1 MSEYRL
7 AEKPAM
13 DVLAAMGWQVLSPAS
28 ALAMR
33 VEENRTILRPVLIE
47 AVRRLNPDG
56 NGISEGDAEAIYN
69 DLATLSDNEEWQRKL
84 RGGYSRRLTGEN
96 RDRPVA
102 LIDFKTPANNTFHV
116 VRQLRVAAQRPRIP
130 DIVLFVNGIPL
141 VVIEAK
147 SPLKG
152 TATGDEAFEQIKQY
166 ERDVPRLFYP
176 NAFNIITDGM
186 STEYGATGAPSQFYA
201 PWPDAW
207 PRTRADFA
215 DDMAKDLWCLCEPS
229 RLLDLLAHFIVFEI
243 DPETGRKIKKVCRYQ
258 QFRAVNKAVQRVA
271 AGTHRKGLIWHTQ
284 GSGKSLTM
292 VFLALKLKTH
302 LTLDAPSLANPNI
315 LVLTDRID
323 LDDQI
328 AKTFV
333 ACGLPNPAQCGSVA
347 DLRAAVNR
355 GGNGQILLSTIFK
368 FAGSKEPIPNSD
380 NWIVLV
386 DECHRTQ
393 EKDLGAFLQATL
405 PNAHFYGFTGTPI
418 KSTDKDT
425 YARFSVTG
433 EGYLDKYGIDDA
445 VRDGATVPILYEGRK
460 ADWSI
465 NEAEIDILFD
475 RWFVDLPDDKR
486 EELKRKGLTLATIA
500 KHPER
505 IRLIAYDIWEH
516 FKAVCQPD
524 GFKAQIVV
532 VDREAIVLYRAALSG
547 VIAADLARGVM
558 DADAA
563 LALADAMIACVFS
576 KSQEDNKPSEN
587 ADVQALRDGLEA
599 FYLDA
604 EGEKDAKKRF
614 KAYGQQPS
622 FLIVCDKLLT
632 GFDAPIEHV
641 MYLDKPLKEHN
652 LLQAIARTN
661 RTCSIKLPSGGEI
674 AKPNGRIVDYIG
686 VTGHLDEALKSY
698 RADDVE
704 NALRDIAVL
713 RNDLKEAHAR
723 YRAQKRAMGLEGM
736 DEKTAAYA
744 AAGITADGREDEW
757 FDLQRLT
764 RNFIKVYADLSP
776 DPAILDFTAEVKWA
790 AAFLRLATQAIA
802 KDESLDHRSYSGKIR
817 DMLEEHVHVT
827 GLSTTIRLRNI
838 TDPNFTDDFDTGDK
852 SEAELQEAFVRKSA
866 ELRRVTRELVDKN
879 PAQYGR
885 FSERVL
891 EIIRRFEQGQ
901 VAAADG
907 LADFEGLTGDIQAE
921 QGAHAELGMD
931 ENAFSILR
939 IMEAIAPDTAHET
952 MQAAAIAIG
961 AVYANAATTQPAFA
975 HMDGYLRTLRGQ
987 VRRILTTH
995 GIGDTQTIREKVEEF
1010 AIHAYGAGA

>member
-13 DVLAAMGWQVLSPAS
+13 VVLTALGYQPLAPEA

-33 VEENRTILRPVLIE
+33 VEENRVILKPVLI
-47 AVRRLNPDG
+47 AALQAL
-56 NGISEGDAEAIYN
+56 NGIGAGDAEAVYN
-69 DLATLSDNEEWQRKL
+69 ELATLSDNEEWQRKL
-84 RGGYSRRLTGEN
+84 RGGYSRRITGEN
-96 RDRPVA
+96 RDRPIAV
-102 LIDFKTPANNTFHV
+102 IDFKTPANNTFHV

-152 TATGDEAFEQIKQY
+152 TATGDEAFDQIKQY
-166 ERDVPRLFYP
+166 ERDIPRLFYP
-176 NAFNIITDGM
+176 NAFNVITDGM
-186 STEYGATGAPSQFYA
+186 RTEYGATGSPSQFHA

-207 PRTRADFA
+207 PRTRADFP
-215 DDMAKDLWCLCEPS
+215 DDLAKDLWCLCEPS

-243 DPETGRKIKKVCRYQ
+243 DPETGKKIKKVCRYQ

-271 AGTHRKGLIWHTQ
+271 EGTHRKGLIWHTQ

-302 LTLDAPSLANPNI
+302 LTLDAPTLANPNI

-328 AKTFV
+328 SKTFV

-347 DLRAAVNR
+347 ALRDAVNR

-368 FAGSKEPIPNSD
+368 FAGSKDAIPNSA

-393 EKDLGAFLQATL
+393 EKDLGAYLQATL
-405 PNAHFYGFTGTPI
+405 PDAFFFGFTGTPI

-425 YARFSVTG
+425 YARFSIEG

-465 NEAEIDILFD
+465 DEAEIDILFD
-475 RWFVDLPDDKR
+475 RWFVDLPDEKR
-486 EELKRKGLTLATIA
+486 DELKRKGLTVATLA

-505 IRLIAYDIWEH
+505 VMLIALDIWEH
-516 FKAVCQPD
+516 FKAVCRPD

-532 VDREAIVLYRAALSG
+532 VDREAVIRYRIALSA
-547 VIAADLARGVM
+547 VIAADLMKDGI
-558 DADAA
+558 DAEAA
-563 LALADAMIACVFS
+563 HAQAGAMIACIYS
-576 KSQEDNKPSEN
+576 KSQEDNKPSEDP
-587 ADVQALRDGLEA
+587 DVAALRAELERH
-599 FYLDA
+599 YLDDEA
-604 EGEKDAKKRF
+604 EKKAKAAFKKFGE
-614 KAYGQQPS
+614 QPS

-641 MYLDKPLKEHN
+641 MYLDKPLKEHG

-661 RTCSIKLPSGGEI
+661 RTCSIKRPDGGEI
-674 AKPNGRIVDYIG
+674 TKSSGRIVDYIG
-686 VTGHLDEALKSY
+686 VTNHLDEALQSY
-698 RADDVE
+698 RSEDVE
-704 NALRDIAVL
+704 NALRDIAIL

-723 YRAQKRAMGLEGM
+723 YRVHKRAIGLEGM
-736 DEKTAAYA
+736 GEKTAAYA
-744 AAGITADGREDEW
+744 VGKLAADGREDEW
-757 FDLQRLT
+757 FDLQRFARL
-764 RNFIKVYADLSP
+764 FIKVYGDLSP

-790 AAFLRLATQAIA
+790 AAFLRLATQVIA

-838 TDPNFTDDFDTGDK
+838 TDPNFADDFVMEEKT
-852 SEAELQEAFVRKSA
+852 EAELQEAFVRKAA

-891 EIIRRFEQGQ
+891 EIIRRFEAGQ
-901 VAAADG
+901 IAAAEG
-907 LADFEGLTGDIQAE
+907 LREFEGLTGGIAAE
-921 QGAHAELGMD
+921 QGAHVELGMD
-931 ENAFSILR
+931 ERAFSILR
-939 IMEAIAPDTAHET
+939 ITEVLAPDTDHPT
-952 MQAAAIAIG
+952 LQDAAIAIG
-961 AVYANAATTQPAFA
+961 GIYADAHGSQPAFT
-975 HMDGYLRTLRGQ
+975 HMPEYLRSLRQQ
-987 VRRILTTH
+987 VRRVLSER
-995 GIGDTQTIREKVEEF
+995 GIGETKAVREAVEEF
-1010 AIHAYGAGA
+1010 VIQSYGDKS

>member
-13 DVLAAMGWQVLSPAS
+13 EALAALGYQPLDPEA

-33 VEENRTILRPVLIE
+33 VEENRVILKPVLI
-47 AVRRLNPDG
+47 AALQAL
-56 NGISEGDAEAIYN
+56 NGIGAGDAEAVYN
-69 DLATLSDNEEWQRKL
+69 DLATLSDNEDWQRKL

-96 RDRPVA
+96 RDRPIA
-102 LIDFKTPANNTFHV
+102 LIDFKTPGNNTFHV

-166 ERDVPRLFYP
+166 ERDIPRLFYP
-176 NAFNIITDGM
+176 NAFNILTDGM
-186 STEYGATGAPSQFYA
+186 RTEYGATGSPSQFYA

-207 PRTRADFA
+207 PRTHKAGGLADFP
-215 DDMAKDLWCLCEPS
+215 DDLSKDLWCLCEPS

-271 AGTHRKGLIWHTQ
+271 TGEHRKGLIWHTQ

-302 LTLDAPSLANPNI
+302 LTLDAPTLSNPNI

-328 AKTFV
+328 SKTFV

-347 DLRAAVNR
+347 ALRDAVNR

-368 FAGSKEPIPNSD
+368 FAGSKVPIPNSAG
-380 NWIVLV
+380 WIVLV

-405 PNAHFYGFTGTPI
+405 PDAHFYGFTGTPI

-425 YARFSVTG
+425 YARFSVAG

-516 FKAVCQPD
+516 FKQVCQPD

-547 VIAADLARGVM
+547 VIAADLVKGGMEAE
-558 DADAA
+558 AA
-563 LALADAMIACVFS
+563 AAQADAMIACVFS

-614 KAYGQQPS
+614 KAYGQEPS

-652 LLQAIARTN
+652 LLGIWRIN
-661 RTCSIKLPSGGEI
+661 RPPFLHPSI
-674 AKPNGRIVDYIG
+674 
-686 VTGHLDEALKSY
+686 
-698 RADDVE
+698 
-704 NALRDIAVL
+704 
-713 RNDLKEAHAR
+713 
-723 YRAQKRAMGLEGM
+723 
-736 DEKTAAYA
+736 
-744 AAGITADGREDEW
+744 
-757 FDLQRLT
+757 F
-764 RNFIKVYADLSP
+764 
-776 DPAILDFTAEVKWA
+776 
-790 AAFLRLATQAIA
+790 
-802 KDESLDHRSYSGKIR
+802 
-817 DMLEEHVHVT
+817 
-827 GLSTTIRLRNI
+827 
-838 TDPNFTDDFDTGDK
+838 
-852 SEAELQEAFVRKSA
+852 
-866 ELRRVTRELVDKN
+866 
-879 PAQYGR
+879 
-885 FSERVL
+885 
-891 EIIRRFEQGQ
+891 
-901 VAAADG
+901 
-907 LADFEGLTGDIQAE
+907 
-921 QGAHAELGMD
+921 
-931 ENAFSILR
+931 
-939 IMEAIAPDTAHET
+939 
-952 MQAAAIAIG
+952 
-961 AVYANAATTQPAFA
+961 
-975 HMDGYLRTLRGQ
+975 
-987 VRRILTTH
+987 
-995 GIGDTQTIREKVEEF
+995 
-1010 AIHAYGAGA
+1010 

>member
-7 AEKPAM
+7 AEKPAL
-13 DVLAAMGWQVLSPAS
+13 DALVAMGWQALSPAS
-28 ALAMR
+28 AQAMR
-33 VEENRTILRPVLIE
+33 VEENRVILKPVLI
-47 AVRRLNPDG
+47 AALRDL
-56 NGISEGDAEAIYN
+56 NGIGEADAEAIYN
-69 DLATLSDNEEWQRKL
+69 DLATLSENEDWQRKL
-84 RGGYSRRLTGEN
+84 RGGYSRRLIAEN
-96 RDRPVA
+96 RDSPVT
-102 LIDFKTPANNTFHV
+102 LIDFKYPSRNQFHV
-116 VRQLRVAAQRPRIP
+116 TRQFRVAAQRPRVA
-130 DIVLFVNGIPL
+130 DLVLFVNGIPL

-152 TATGDEAFEQIKQY
+152 TATGDEAYEQIRQY
-166 ERDVPRLFYP
+166 ERDIPRLFYP

-186 STEYGATGAPSQFYA
+186 KTEYGAVGAKTQFYA
-201 PWPDAW
+201 PWRDAW
-207 PRTRADFA
+207 PRAAADFT
-215 DDMAKDLWCLCEPS
+215 DDLSRDLWCLCEPS
-229 RLLDLLAHFIVFEI
+229 RLLDLLAHFMVFEV

-271 AGTHRKGLIWHTQ
+271 TGEHRNGLIWHTQ

-302 LTLDAPSLANPNI
+302 LTLDAPTLANPNI

-323 LDDQI
+323 LDNQI
-328 AKTFV
+328 SSTFV
-333 ACGLPNPAQCGSVA
+333 ACGLPNPTQCGSVA
-347 DLRAAVNR
+347 ALRDAVSR

-368 FAGSKEPIPNSD
+368 FAGSREPIPNSA

-393 EKDLGAFLQATL
+393 EKDLGAYLQATL
-405 PNAHFYGFTGTPI
+405 PDAHFYGFTGTPI

-425 YARFSVTG
+425 YARFSVAG

-460 ADWSI
+460 TAWAI

-475 RWFVDLPDDKR
+475 RWFVDLPDEKR
-486 EELKRKGLTLATIA
+486 EALKRKGLTVATLA

-505 IRLIAYDIWEH
+505 IRLIALDIWEH
-516 FKAVCQPD
+516 FKQVCQPD
-524 GFKAQIVV
+524 GFKAQIVA
-532 VDREAIVLYRAALSG
+532 VDREAVILYRAALSAA
-547 VIAADLARGVM
+547 IAADLERGGT

-563 LALADAMIACVFS
+563 AAQADAMIACVYS
-576 KSQEDNKPSEN
+576 SSQEDNKPSEI
-587 ADVQALRDGLEA
+587 AEVQALRDELEA
-599 FYLDA
+599 YYLDA
-604 EGEKDAKKRF
+604 EGEKDAKRLF
-614 KAYGQQPS
+614 KEAGKDPQ

-661 RTCSIKLPSGGEI
+661 RTCSIKLANGAEI
-674 AKPNGRIVDYIG
+674 EKPNGRIVDYIG
-686 VTGHLDEALKSY
+686 VTNHLDDALKSY

-704 NALRDIAVL
+704 NAMRDIAVL

-736 DEKTAAYA
+736 DEKAAAYA
-744 AAGITADGREDEW
+744 AAAIAADGREDEW

-764 RNFIKVYADLSP
+764 RIFIKVYGDLSP
-776 DPAILDFTAEVKWA
+776 DPAILDFTGEVKWA

-802 KDESLDHRSYSGKIR
+802 KDESLDHRSYTGKIR
-817 DMLEEHVHVT
+817 DMLETHVHVT

-838 TDPNFTDDFDTGDK
+838 TDPNFADDFETEERSD
-852 SEAELQEAFVRKSA
+852 EELQEAFVRKSA

-891 EIIRRFEQGQ
+891 EIIRRFEAGQ
-901 VAAADG
+901 IAAADG

-921 QGAHAELGMD
+921 QGAHSELGMD

-939 IMEAIAPDTAHET
+939 IMETIAPATEHDTL
-952 MQAAAIAIG
+952 QAAAMAIG
-961 AVYANAATTQPAFA
+961 AVYAEAAATQPAFA
-975 HMDGYLRTLRGQ
+975 HMEAYLRSLRQQ
-987 VRRILTTH
+987 VRRILTEH
-995 GIGDTQTIREKVEEF
+995 GIGETKIIREKVEEF
-1010 AIHAYGAGA
+1010 AIHAYGGGA

>member
-13 DVLAAMGWQVLSPAS
+13 DVLAAMGYQTVAPEA
-28 ALAMR
+28 AGTMR
-33 VEENRTILRPVLIE
+33 VEENRVILKPVLI
-47 AVRRLNPDG
+47 AALQAL
-56 NGISEGDAEAIYN
+56 NGIGAGDAEAVYN
-69 DLATLSDNEEWQRKL
+69 ELATLSDNEDWQRKL
-84 RGGYSRRLTGEN
+84 RGGYSRRITGEN
-96 RDRPVA
+96 RDRSIA
-102 LIDFKTPANNTFHV
+102 LIDFKTPANNTFQV

-166 ERDVPRLFYP
+166 ERDIPRLFYP
-176 NAFNIITDGM
+176 NAFNILTDGM
-186 STEYGATGAPSQFYA
+186 RTEYGATGSPSQFYA

-207 PRTRADFA
+207 PCTRADFP
-215 DDMAKDLWCLCEPS
+215 DDLAKDLWCLCEPS

-243 DPETGRKIKKVCRYQ
+243 DPETGCKIKKICRYQ

-271 AGTHRKGLIWHTQ
+271 SGEHRKGLIWHTQ

-302 LTLDAPSLANPNI
+302 LTLDAPTLANPNI

-328 AKTFV
+328 SKTFV

-347 DLRAAVNR
+347 ALRDAVNR

-368 FAGSKEPIPNSD
+368 FAGSKEPIPNSA

-405 PNAHFYGFTGTPI
+405 PDAHFYGFTGTPI

-425 YARFSVTG
+425 YARFSVAG

-486 EELKRKGLTLATIA
+486 EELKSKGLTVATLA

-505 IRLIAYDIWEH
+505 IRLIALDIWEH

-532 VDREAIVLYRAALSG
+532 VDREAIVLYRAALFG
-547 VIAADLARGVM
+547 VIAADLVTGGT
-558 DADAA
+558 DAEAA
-563 LALADAMIACVFS
+563 QAQADAMIACIFS
-576 KSQEDNKPSEN
+576 KSQEDNKPSEI
-587 ADVQALRDGLEA
+587 ADVQALRDGLET

-604 EGEKDAKKRF
+604 EGEKEAKKRF
-614 KAYGQQPS
+614 KAYGAQPS

-661 RTCSIKLPSGGEI
+661 RTCTVKKPDGGEI
-674 AKPNGRIVDYIG
+674 EKPSGRIVDYIG
-686 VTGHLDEALKSY
+686 VTNHLDEALKSY

-736 DEKTAAYA
+736 DEKAAAYSA
-744 AAGITADGREDEW
+744 AAISAEGREDEW

-764 RNFIKVYADLSP
+764 RIFIKVYGDLSP

-790 AAFLRLATQAIA
+790 AAFLRLATQAIS

-838 TDPNFTDDFDTGDK
+838 TDPNFADDFETDDK
-852 SEAELQEAFVRKSA
+852 SDEELQEAFVRKSA
-866 ELRRVTRELVDKN
+866 ELRRVTRELVDRN

-891 EIIRRFEQGQ
+891 EIIRRFESGQ
-901 VAAADG
+901 IAAADG
-907 LADFEGLTGDIQAE
+907 LRDFESLTGDIETE

-931 ENAFSILR
+931 EVAFSILR
-939 IMEAIAPDTAHET
+939 IMEAIVPDIGHEVL
-952 MQAAAIAIG
+952 QDAAVAIG
-961 AVYANAATTQPAFA
+961 TIYAEANGSQPAFT
-975 HMDGYLRTLRGQ
+975 HMPEYLRSLRQQ
-987 VRRILTTH
+987 VRRVLSERS
-995 GIGDTQTIREKVEEF
+995 IGETKAIRDAVEEF
-1010 AIHAYGAGA
+1010 VVHTYRDHH

>member
-13 DVLAAMGWQVLSPAS
+13 EVLEALGWQVLPPAQ
-28 ALAMR
+28 ALLMR
-33 VEENRTILRPVLIE
+33 VEENRVILKPVLIE
-47 AVRRLNPDG
+47 ALREL
-56 NGISEGDAEAIYN
+56 NGIGPEDAEAIYN

-84 RGGYSRRLTGEN
+84 RGGYSRRLSGEN
-96 RDRPVA
+96 RDSPLA
-102 LIDFKTPANNTFHV
+102 LIDFKQPGRNTFHV
-116 VRQLRVAAQRPRIP
+116 VSQFRVAAQRTRIP

-147 SPLKG
+147 CPLKG
-152 TATGDEAFEQIKQY
+152 TATGDEAHEQIKQY
-166 ERDVPRLFYP
+166 ERDIPRLFYP

-186 STEYGATGAPSQFYA
+186 RTEYGATGAPAQFYG

-207 PRTRADFA
+207 PRTRENFLNAL
-215 DDMAKDLWCLCEPS
+215 AKDLWCLCEPS
-229 RLLDLLAHFIVFEI
+229 RLMDLLAHFIVFET
-243 DPETGRKIKKVCRYQ
+243 DPETGRKIKKICRYQ

-271 AGTHRKGLIWHTQ
+271 VGEHRKGLIWHTQ

-302 LTLDAPSLANPNI
+302 LTLDAPTLANPNI

-328 AKTFV
+328 SRTFV
-333 ACGLPNPAQCGSVA
+333 ACGLPNPTQCGSVA
-347 DLRAAVNR
+347 ALREAVNR

-368 FAGSKEPIPNSD
+368 FAGSRDAIPKSGD
-380 NWIVLV
+380 WIVLV

-405 PNAHFYGFTGTPI
+405 PDAQFYGFTGTPI
-418 KSTDKDT
+418 KSNDKDT
-425 YARFSVTG
+425 YVRFSVAG

-460 ADWSI
+460 TDWAI

-486 EELKRKGLTLATIA
+486 EELKRKGLTVATIA

-505 IRLIAYDIWEH
+505 VHLIALDIWEH

-524 GFKAQIVV
+524 GYKAQIVA
-532 VDREAIVLYRAALSG
+532 VDREAVVLYRAALSA
-547 VIAADLARGVM
+547 VIAADLVRGGT
-558 DADAA
+558 DAGEAQTQ
-563 LALADAMIACVFS
+563 ADAMIGCIFS
-576 KSQEDNKPSEN
+576 KSGEDDKDSEKPHIQT
-587 ADVQALRDGLEA
+587 VRDELKA
-599 FYLDA
+599 QYLDDEA
-604 EGEKDAKKRF
+604 EKDAKKRF
-614 KAYGQQPS
+614 KVHGAQPS

-661 RTCSIKLPSGGEI
+661 RTYAFTDTDGGTIE
-674 AKPNGRIVDYIG
+674 KPNGRIVDYIG
-686 VTGHLDEALKSY
+686 VTNHLDEALASY
-698 RADDVE
+698 RSEDVE
-704 NALRDIAVL
+704 HAMRNIAIL

-723 YRAQKRAMGLEGM
+723 YRAQKRAMKLDGL
-736 DEKTAAYA
+736 DEKAAAYA
-744 AAGITADGREDEW
+744 AAALVTQGQEDDW
-757 FDLQRLT
+757 FEFQRLT
-764 RNFIKVYADLSP
+764 RTFIKVYADLSP

-790 AAFLRLATQAIA
+790 SAFLRLATQAIS

-817 DMLEEHVHVT
+817 EMLEQHVHAT

-838 TDPNFTDDFDTGDK
+838 TDPEFADDFDTK
-852 SEAELQEAFVRKSA
+852 EKTEAEIKEAFVRKSA
-866 ELRRVTRELVDKN
+866 ELRRTTRELVDKN

-891 EIIRRFEQGQ
+891 EIIRRFEEGQ
-901 VAAADG
+901 LAAANG
-907 LADFEGLTGDIQAE
+907 LHEFEGLTGDIQAE
-921 QGAHAELGMD
+921 QGAHAKLGMD
-931 ENAFSILR
+931 EHAFSILR
-939 IMEAIAPDTAHET
+939 IIEVVVPGAEHRTL
-952 MQAAAIAIG
+952 QGAAIAIG
-961 AVYANAATTQPAFA
+961 AVYANAAETQPAFA
-975 HMDGYLRTLRGQ
+975 HMDDYLRSLRQQ
-987 VRRILTTH
+987 VRRILTEN
-995 GIGDTQTIREKVEEF
+995 GIGETTTIREKVEDF
-1010 AIHAYGAGA
+1010 AIHTYGDAR